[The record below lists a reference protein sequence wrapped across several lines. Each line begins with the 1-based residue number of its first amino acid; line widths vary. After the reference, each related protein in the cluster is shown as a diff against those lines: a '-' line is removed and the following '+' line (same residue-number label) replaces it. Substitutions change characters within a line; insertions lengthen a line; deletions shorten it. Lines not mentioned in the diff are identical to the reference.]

1 MLTAL
6 QHNLARGARRAAW
19 VSVGGVLMAVGI
31 GFLTVAAWIMLSTL
45 RDAQFAA
52 LVIGLVYVGFGM
64 VIVAVNSSGDRR
76 QSLEQQRAEEVRR
89 RAESPPEDDL
99 FARIA
104 VAFAE
109 GVQAGKALRK

>member
-19 VSVGGVLMAVGI
+19 VSAGGILMAVGI
-31 GFLTVAAWIMLSTL
+31 GFLTVAAWITLSTL

-52 LVIGLVYVGFGM
+52 LVIGLVYVGVGL
-64 VIVAVNSSGDRR
+64 VIVALNTRDSHAKT
-76 QSLEQQRAEEVRR
+76 LEEQRAQEAYR
-89 RAESPPEDDL
+89 RAACPPEDDL

-104 VAFAE
+104 IAFSE
-109 GVQAGKALRK
+109 GLQAGKALRK

>member
-6 QHNLARGARRAAW
+6 QHQLTRGARRAAW
-19 VSVGGVLMAVGI
+19 VSAGGILMAVGI

-52 LVIGLVYVGFGM
+52 LVIGLVYVGVGL
-64 VIVAVNSSGDRR
+64 VIIALNTQGTRAST
-76 QSLEQQRAEEVRR
+76 LEKQRAEEAYRR
-89 RAESPPEDDL
+89 TACPSEDDL

-104 VAFAE
+104 IAFSE
-109 GVQAGKALRK
+109 GLQAGKALRK